1 MAIFLGAAL
10 IVLAVAPATAQ
21 SLARVVGSVQ
31 WVSSTTMQVMSDTG
45 NSFVVDLKQADQA
58 TYRGLRTG
66 DWVLIDGTLSP
77 DRRRVIAYEVWR
89 DTGRGSWSQSP

>member
-1 MAIFLGAAL
+1 MRLLLGAAL
-10 IVLAVAPATAQ
+10 IAGAVVPATAQ
-21 SLARVVGSVQ
+21 PLVRVIGSVQ
-31 WVSSTTMQVMSDTG
+31 WVTSTAMQVMSDTG
-45 NSFVVDLKQADQA
+45 TSFVVDLKEADQA

-66 DWVLIDGTLSP
+66 DWVLIDGVLSP